1 MRHQIVIALN
11 SLKIFNKIFLMKKK
25 SFFAE
30 FDVSDHSKIN
40 KVFYKMNIVNAH
52 CILRD
57 AIISIVFAIAFFSS
71 SNSLRIINI
80 IAMFNSIIFNEF

>member
-1 MRHQIVIALN
+1 MCHRIVIALN

-25 SFFAE
+25 SFFTE
-30 FDVSDHSKIN
+30 FDVSNYLKIN
-40 KVFYKMNIVNAH
+40 IIFYKMNIVNAH

-57 AIISIVFAIAFFSS
+57 TITLIVFAIAFFSS
-71 SNSLRIINI
+71 SNSLRMINI